1 MALEDVNPMQGV
13 SGPGSFSKRTDL
25 QYQSTGYG
33 DATAYDANKGAA
45 PLASSPD
52 VRGATN
58 TAVRQAAMNA
68 PQEPLTSLYAP
79 TNRPGEPVTQ
89 GVDTGAGAG
98 SEALMMTKP
107 EDDTEFRDTM
117 RAYGPVLSYIAS
129 LPNTSPETRRA
140 IRQLR
145 DN

>member
-1 MALEDVNPMQGV
+1 MALEDSTNPMQGV
-13 SGPGSFSKRTDL
+13 SGPGSFAKRTDL

-33 DATAYDANKGAA
+33 DGEAYDAAKSGA

-52 VRGATN
+52 VRGATP
-58 TAVRQAAMNA
+58 TAVRQAAQSA
-68 PQEPLTSLYAP
+68 VTPLYAP
-79 TNRPGEPVTQ
+79 TSRPDEPITQ
-89 GVDTGAGAG
+89 GVDMGPGAG
-98 SEALMMTKP
+98 SDALMMTQP
-107 EDDTEFRDTM
+107 EDDREFRDAM
-117 RAYGPVLSYIAS
+117 RAYGPVLSYIAN

>member
-1 MALEDVNPMQGV
+1 MALEDATNPMQGV

-33 DATAYDANKGAA
+33 DGVAYDAAKGAA

-52 VRGATN
+52 VRGATP
-58 TAVRQAAMNA
+58 TAVRQAAASA
-68 PQEPLTSLYAP
+68 PVTELYAP
-79 TNRPGEPVTQ
+79 TNRPNEPITQ

-107 EDDTEFRDTM
+107 EDDTQFRDTM
-117 RAYGPVLSYIAS
+117 RAYGPVLSYIAN